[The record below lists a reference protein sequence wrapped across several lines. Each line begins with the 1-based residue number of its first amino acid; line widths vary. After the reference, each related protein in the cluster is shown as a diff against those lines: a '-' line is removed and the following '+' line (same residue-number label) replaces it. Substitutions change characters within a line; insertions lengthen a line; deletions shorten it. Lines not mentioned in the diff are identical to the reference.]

1 MCLWKSRHPGDEEPE
16 RERGEAV
23 ENLFCK
29 FIMVRMCKLM
39 CKLIM
44 VRSAAKQCPRPGL
57 RDDIWDSR
65 QDLHRGGR
73 WHMGGDS
80 HPPHR
85 LGLPSRPLPDCLNPE
100 TSHLSY
106 SHLRLSNFLQCT
118 MDGSKDGVREHKT
131 QLRQTVV
138 TTCHKCWRSR
148 RTFGSIQ
155 CGAGL
160 GKRGK
165 SGLEQSLSI
174 FVTLCQSLSIFVIFS
189 LNHRLVCP

>member
-1 MCLWKSRHPGDEEPE
+1 
-16 RERGEAV
+16 
-23 ENLFCK
+23 
-29 FIMVRMCKLM
+29 MVRMCKLM

-106 SHLRLSNFLQCT
+106 SHSRLSKFLQCT
-118 MDGSKDGVREHKT
+118 MDGSKDGVPEHKPSHT
-131 QLRQTVV
+131 SGTNWASALGGDVRGVADEKISFCCKEKVV
-138 TTCHKCWRSR
+138 YSLLFFSSQWRKGVMFIIPPLVKLIPHLPRSCSLTHSR
-148 RTFGSIQ
+148 PFP
-155 CGAGL
+155 
-160 GKRGK
+160 
-165 SGLEQSLSI
+165 SL
-174 FVTLCQSLSIFVIFS
+174 
-189 LNHRLVCP
+189 

>member
-1 MCLWKSRHPGDEEPE
+1 MSQMCLWKSRHPGDEEPE

-29 FIMVRMCKLM
+29 LIMVRMCKLM

-106 SHLRLSNFLQCT
+106 SHSRLSKFLQCT
-118 MDGSKDGVREHKT
+118 MDGSKDGVPEHKPSHT
-131 QLRQTVV
+131 SGTNWASALGGDVRGVADEKISFCCKEKVV
-138 TTCHKCWRSR
+138 YSLLFFLH
-148 RTFGSIQ
+148 
-155 CGAGL
+155 
-160 GKRGK
+160 
-165 SGLEQSLSI
+165 SGEK
-174 FVTLCQSLSIFVIFS
+174 V
-189 LNHRLVCP
+189 